1 MPSFL
6 LAAMVVFMTSSGCP
20 RVVTSNKFKP
30 APSSRLLNLTGFF
43 SSLAGTAIL
52 GDPVT
57 ADMVTAG
64 GGMLAS
70 NGCVAGPRREGGFVA
85 CGGRELG
92 GIWAR

>member
-1 MPSFL
+1 
-6 LAAMVVFMTSSGCP
+6 MTSSGCP

-30 APSSRLLNLTGFF
+30 APSSKLLNLTGFF
-43 SSLAGTAIL
+43 SSLAGTAML

-57 ADMVTAG
+57 ADMVTG
-64 GGMLAS
+64 GGMLVS

-85 CGGRELG
+85 CGRRELG

>member
-43 SSLAGTAIL
+43 SSLAGTAML
-52 GDPVT
+52 GAPVT
-57 ADMVTAG
+57 EDMVTG
-64 GGMLAS
+64 GGMLS

-85 CGGRELG
+85 CEERALG

>member
-20 RVVTSNKFKP
+20 RVVTSNRFKP

-43 SSLAGTAIL
+43 SSLAGTATL

-57 ADMVTAG
+57 ADMVTG
-64 GGMLAS
+64 VGMLVS
-70 NGCVAGPRREGGFVA
+70 NGCVAGPRQEGGFVA
-85 CGGRELG
+85 YGRRELG